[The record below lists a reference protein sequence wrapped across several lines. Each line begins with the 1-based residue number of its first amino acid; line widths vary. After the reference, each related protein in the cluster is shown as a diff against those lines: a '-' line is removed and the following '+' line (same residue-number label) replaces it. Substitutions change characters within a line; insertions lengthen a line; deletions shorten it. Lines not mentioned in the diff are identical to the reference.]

1 MRIHACALAF
11 LGSALCAAAL
21 ADAATPITA
30 VVLYPGS
37 ATVVRTAQVAAGA
50 RQVVFSAL
58 PGRFDLQTLRAEG
71 SAGVRVG
78 QIVSLDAA
86 RAEALNPA
94 EAELE
99 AKILA
104 LQDQQGALDAEINSA
119 AMVRNYLTRLSAD
132 NAPAP
137 EKQTP
142 ALDPKALAGV
152 LDTLGRGA
160 SDTLQKMHRLTLQK
174 RDNDKKIEVLQ
185 RNLNQLRSGARDS
198 RSVTVSVS
206 ADRPGV
212 LKLSY
217 QIPNAGWKPAYRAAL
232 DSAASRLEIERLA
245 SISQKTGEDWR
256 DVKLTLSTT
265 QPRLSPTGAN
275 PQPWLISYQP
285 PVQVQERKNELSGGL
300 YLVAPASPA
309 AAPAPAPQAARD
321 EAAYQPPSF
330 ETHSAFATEF
340 VVPTPVT
347 LPSDGREVAVTLA
360 KETLPSRHYL
370 RVAPRLEK
378 AAVVMAQ
385 AARPAGVWL
394 AGKTQLFRDGSYVG
408 AIDWNPAGAD
418 QFVFSF
424 GRDDLVRV
432 SADEIDG
439 TSGTAGLFGKRM
451 ERKVANTFSLTNAHK
466 TPVEVLVLESSPV
479 SASGEIA
486 VQASFEPAPSTQSW
500 EQRRGVVAWEKLLAP
515 NETGK
520 FTVRYTIEHPKD
532 GSVIGLR

>member
-11 LGSALCAAAL
+11 LGSALCASAL

-119 AMVRNYLTRLSAD
+119 AMVKNYLARLSAD
-132 NAPAP
+132 SAPAP
-137 EKQTP
+137 EKQEKQ

-152 LDTLGRGA
+152 VDTLGRGA
-160 SDTLQKMHRLTLQK
+160 SDTLLKIHRLTLQK

-198 RSVTVSVS
+198 RTVTVAIT

-265 QPRLSPTGAN
+265 QPRLSPTGAD
-275 PQPWLISYQP
+275 PRPWLISYQP
-285 PVQVQERKNELSGGL
+285 PVQVQPQHALAGRLHLAG
-300 YLVAPASPA
+300 
-309 AAPAPAPQAARD
+309 APAPAPAAPALEAASD
-321 EAAYQPPSF
+321 EAAYEPPSL
-330 ETHSAFATEF
+330 ESHSAFATEF
-340 VVPTPVT
+340 VVPTLVT

-408 AIDWNPAGAD
+408 ATDWNPAGAD

-432 SADEIDG
+432 SADETGG
-439 TSGTAGLFGKRM
+439 TSGEAGLFGKRM
-451 ERKVANTFSLTNAHK
+451 ARKVANTFSLTNAHK

-515 NETGK
+515 SETAK
-520 FTVRYTIEHPKD
+520 FTVHYTIEHPKD